1 MKKYLQEYMKYIM
14 DKLNSA
20 SKEEMEEVLQEHLC
34 KIQFMQHERLIHFLV
49 TMLFTLMFFASLGI
63 FAVTEQIGFLVLLA
77 VILCLLI
84 PYIMH
89 YYFLENTVQE
99 MYRVYDKILSKS
111 K

>member
-20 SKEEMEEVLQEHLC
+20 SKEEMEEILQEHLC

-49 TMLFTLMFFASLGI
+49 TMLFTFMFFASLGI

-89 YYFLENTVQE
+89 YYF
-99 MYRVYDKILSKS
+99 YDV
-111 K
+111 

>member
-49 TMLFTLMFFASLGI
+49 TLQALVFSL
-63 FAVTEQIGFLVLLA
+63 
-77 VILCLLI
+77 
-84 PYIMH
+84 
-89 YYFLENTVQE
+89 
-99 MYRVYDKILSKS
+99 
-111 K
+111 